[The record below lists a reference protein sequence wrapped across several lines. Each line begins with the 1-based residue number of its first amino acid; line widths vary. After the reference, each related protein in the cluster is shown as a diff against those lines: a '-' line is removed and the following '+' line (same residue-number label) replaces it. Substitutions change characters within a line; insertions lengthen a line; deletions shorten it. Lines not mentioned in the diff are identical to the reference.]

1 MKIYT
6 LHREQRLEKS
16 VDEVWEFL
24 SNPEN
29 LSRITPEEMDF
40 KIVNMSIKNQTYAGQ
55 LISYR
60 IGLFPGVRLN
70 WLTEI
75 THVNAPD
82 YFVDEQRFGP
92 YSFWHHQHI
101 LQEDED
107 GVTMID
113 EVNYAIPFGL
123 IGQFIHWIFIK
134 KKLNSIFNYRS
145 DIIKKYL

>member
-16 VDEVWEFL
+16 VDEVWKFL